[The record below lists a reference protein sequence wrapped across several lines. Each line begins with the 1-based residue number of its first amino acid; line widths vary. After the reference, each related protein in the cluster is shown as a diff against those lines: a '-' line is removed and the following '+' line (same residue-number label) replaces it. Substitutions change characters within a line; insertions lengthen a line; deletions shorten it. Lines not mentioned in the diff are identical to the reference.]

1 MYDMAKANPHINY
14 IGIEKFTSVVVD
26 ALDKLIEEEL
36 PNLKLINKDA
46 EDLTVFF
53 AKVRLIAC
61 I

>member
-46 EDLTVFF
+46 EDLTVFLC
-53 AKVRLIAC
+53 KR
-61 I
+61 